1 MQNELLEVALLV
13 TNVFE
18 TLDVPYFITGSLAS
32 TLYGMVRSTQDV
44 DIVAAMRREHVQR
57 FVSAVR
63 DAFYVDEV
71 MIAVAVERG
80 TGFNIIHRETFF
92 KVDIFIAS
100 SCPFTREQL
109 NHAKRLTF
117 ALESEAAARF
127 ATPEDTILAKLE
139 WYRLG
144 GEASD
149 RQWRDILGVLKT
161 RAGDLDLGYMRRW
174 AAELEVEDLLERALR
189 EA

>member
-1 MQNELLEVALLV
+1 MQNDLLEVALLV

-18 TLDVPYFITGSLAS
+18 ALNVPYFITGSLAS

-100 SCPFTREQL
+100 SRPFTREQL

-161 RAGDLDLGYMRRW
+161 RAGDLDLGYMHRW